1 MLILKTFVV
10 LMYVLMIVMN
20 FLANSLPLGGRTT
33 GAISD
38 KYPSLFTPA
47 GFTFSIWGIIYVLL
61 AIAVWQLVRTPQTDF
76 TSTHTLVAWVL
87 VVSSVFNVLWL
98 VAWHHDRIVLSTAVM
113 IALFATLM
121 VGFLVTPTAW
131 TAIRLAISV
140 YFAWVSVAL
149 IANVTIML
157 VALDVPRLGIA
168 EAWWLVGVLLVGLA
182 VGLTTVLTRQDIPF
196 GLVFIWAYWGI
207 LSRHLSS
214 DALSRE
220 HPIAIATL
228 FVSLVALLGVSVLRF
243 WLNGYTMFGKP

>member
-168 EAWWLVGVLLVGLA
+168 EAWWLVGCCLWGLRWGLPPCSRGRTFPLDSSSY
-182 VGLTTVLTRQDIPF
+182 GLTGGFFLATSHPMHFRVSTQS
-196 GLVFIWAYWGI
+196 
-207 LSRHLSS
+207 LSR
-214 DALSRE
+214 R
-220 HPIAIATL
+220 
-228 FVSLVALLGVSVLRF
+228 SLCPLLRF
-243 WLNGYTMFGKP
+243 WVFQCCVFG